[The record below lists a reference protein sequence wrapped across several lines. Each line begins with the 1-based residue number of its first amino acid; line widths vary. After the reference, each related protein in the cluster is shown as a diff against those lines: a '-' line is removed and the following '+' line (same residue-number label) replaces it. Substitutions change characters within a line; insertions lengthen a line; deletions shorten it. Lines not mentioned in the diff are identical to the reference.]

1 MELPPAK
8 ASDMLCIESLE
19 SLAQFLPV
27 KMEFLPNVTRFEPA
41 PFALHKLLVGRFCSH
56 WLGHVVLAFALF
68 C

>member
-8 ASDMLCIESLE
+8 ASDMLCIE

-41 PFALHKLLVGRFCSH
+41 PFALHKLLVGRFADIGSDM
-56 WLGHVVLAFALF
+56 
-68 C
+68 